1 MKKYKSIAIDG
12 PSGAGKSTIAKILA
26 ERINFSYLDT
36 GAMYRM
42 FTYYYLSENLDL
54 SDENLVRNHID
65 KINLKI
71 DKDGFYLNGK
81 KVNKEIRSDQVTKN
95 VSLISS
101 YKDIRE
107 NLVDQQRAI
116 ASQGN
121 IILDGRDIGTVVL
134 KDADVKF
141 FLTASVD
148 ERARRRYEQLNDPS
162 LSLEAI
168 KKDIER
174 RDAFDSHREISPL
187 RQAEDALLID
197 SSDYSI
203 EETVELMIE
212 KLEENNVI

>member
-54 SDENLVRNHID
+54 SDENLVRKHID

-174 RDAFDSHREISPL
+174 RDDFDSHREISPL

>member
-54 SDENLVRNHID
+54 SDENLVRKHID

-174 RDAFDSHREISPL
+174 RDDFDSHREISPL

-197 SSDYSI
+197 SSNYSI

>member
-54 SDENLVRNHID
+54 SDENLVRKHID

-174 RDAFDSHREISPL
+174 RDDFDSHREISPL
-187 RQAEDALLID
+187 KQAEDALLID
-197 SSDYSI
+197 SSNYSI